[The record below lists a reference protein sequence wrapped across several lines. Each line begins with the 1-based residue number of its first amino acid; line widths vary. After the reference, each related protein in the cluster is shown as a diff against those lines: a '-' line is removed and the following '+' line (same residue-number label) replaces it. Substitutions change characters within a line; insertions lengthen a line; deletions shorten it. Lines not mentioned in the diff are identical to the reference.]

1 MFFLLFISLKKA
13 EKLIFYKLCQFGR
26 QTWPYLC
33 LLTYLTINNDVN
45 YVNNS
50 CVFIPK
56 VMYSYFH
63 LIRAIAQHNQFN

>member
-1 MFFLLFISLKKA
+1 MFFLIVHFF
-13 EKLIFYKLCQFGR
+13 EKGKLTFYKLCQFGR
-26 QTWPYLC
+26 QKLC